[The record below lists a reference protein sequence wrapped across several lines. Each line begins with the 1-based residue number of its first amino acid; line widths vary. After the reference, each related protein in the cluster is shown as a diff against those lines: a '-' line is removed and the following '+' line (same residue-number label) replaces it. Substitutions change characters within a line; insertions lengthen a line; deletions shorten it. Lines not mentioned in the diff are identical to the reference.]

1 MCFIKIKNVSKKI
14 KKHCVLNDINL
25 DINSNQVYGFV
36 GHNGSGKTMLF
47 RAICGLIST
56 TGIIEIDGE
65 VIGKDISFPSNVGLA
80 LENIGL
86 YPEYSGFENL
96 KMLASICK
104 KIDDEQIRTAI
115 VRVGLDPNDKR
126 PIRKYSLGMKQRI
139 LLAQAIM
146 EKPNLLLLDEPTNAL
161 DVNGIDM
168 IRTIIKEAKENGAT
182 ILISSH
188 NTQDIEQL
196 CDIVVNMENGGITDV
211 KNI

>member
-1 MCFIKIKNVSKKI
+1 MCSIKIINVSKKI
-14 KKHCVLNDINL
+14 KKHFVLHDINL
-25 DINSNQVYGFV
+25 HIISNQVYGFV
-36 GHNGSGKTMLF
+36 GRNGSGKTMLF

-56 TGIIEIDGE
+56 TGIIEMNGE
-65 VIGKDISFPSNVGLA
+65 VIGKDISFPSDMGLV

-104 KIDDEQIRTAI
+104 KIDDKQIKTAI
-115 VRVGLDPNDKR
+115 LRVGLDPSDKR

-146 EKPNLLLLDEPTNAL
+146 ENPKLLILDEPTNAL
-161 DVNGIDM
+161 DINGVDM
-168 IRTIIKEAKENGAT
+168 IRTIIKEEKENGAT

-196 CDIVVNMENGGITDV
+196 CDVVVTMGNGGIIEV